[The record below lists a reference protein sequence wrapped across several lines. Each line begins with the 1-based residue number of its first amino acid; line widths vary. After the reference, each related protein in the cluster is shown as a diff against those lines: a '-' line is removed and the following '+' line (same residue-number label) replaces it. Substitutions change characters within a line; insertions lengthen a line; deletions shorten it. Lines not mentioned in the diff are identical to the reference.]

1 MWYCTGDLVSCR
13 VSPIGCICC
22 LVEGWLRQA
31 AARMD
36 LRERVERDQVTLK
49 DLEEVE
55 T

>member
-1 MWYCTGDLVSCR
+1 M
-13 VSPIGCICC
+13 GCICC
-22 LVEGWLRQA
+22 LVEGWLHKA
-31 AARMD
+31 DAWMD